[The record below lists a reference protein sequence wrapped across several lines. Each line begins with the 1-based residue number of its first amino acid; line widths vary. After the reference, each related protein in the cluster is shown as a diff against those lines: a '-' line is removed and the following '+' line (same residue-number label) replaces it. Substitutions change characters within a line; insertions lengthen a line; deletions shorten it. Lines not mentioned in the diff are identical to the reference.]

1 MSNDIDIP
9 ARTVAAE
16 PEWFGQPRGLSILFL
31 TEMWTTFSF
40 FGMRALLVLYA
51 TKQLHFGQ
59 QTVSWIYG
67 IYAAGVYLTPI
78 FGGIVTDRW
87 LGPRLSVLIG
97 GSIMAIGHF
106 MMGLE
111 SLFFFAL
118 ATIALGNGL
127 FLPGLP
133 SQIDSLY
140 AHDDPRRKSAYNIYY
155 VGINIGA
162 FASPIVVGTV
172 GELYGFHWGFSIA
185 GFGMLVA
192 IVTYVLGGRYLPSDR
207 SRASPVTRARR
218 DAPQS
223 RPEGLMKRFG
233 LLFAIAAVV
242 VIFRGAYEQIGNTMA
257 LWADANIDRSVTSTL
272 SIPVTWFQSLNSM
285 VVILLSP
292 VLVAHWTRLA
302 KLHRDRSSV
311 AKMAIGA
318 AVIGFSYLAIAGAAH
333 WADGHSE
340 KLSWIWLAGFV
351 TVMTAGE
358 LYILPVGLGL
368 FGRLAPAGFTATT
381 IAIWFSA
388 GFLGNLW
395 AGWLGTLWTPL
406 SHGIFFAVI
415 GAVALFAAVLLLLL
429 VSRARLRE
437 AGV

>member
-1 MSNDIDIP
+1 LNDTVSTP
-9 ARTVAAE
+9 ARTSAAE

-51 TKQLHFGQ
+51 TKQLHLEQ

-67 IYAAGVYLTPI
+67 IYAACVYLTPI
-78 FGGIVTDRW
+78 FGGMIADRW

-155 VGINIGA
+155 VGINVGA
-162 FASPIVVGTV
+162 FVSPIVVGTV

-185 GFGMLVA
+185 GFGML
-192 IVTYVLGGRYLPSDR
+192 IGIMTYILGDRYLPSDQR
-207 SRASPVTRARR
+207 RVLPVRRAPQ

-223 RPEGLMKRFG
+223 RSEGLMNRFG
-233 LLFAIAAVV
+233 LLFAVAAVV
-242 VIFRGAYEQIGNTMA
+242 VIFRGAYEQIGNTMV
-257 LWADANIDRSVTSTL
+257 LWAEANIDRSVTSTL

-285 VVILLSP
+285 VVIFLSP
-292 VLVAHWTRLA
+292 VLVGHWTRLA
-302 KLHRDRSSV
+302 KQQRDRSSV

-318 AVIGFSYLAIAGAAH
+318 AIIGVSYLVIAGAAY
-333 WADGHSE
+333 WADGHAE

-351 TVMTAGE
+351 IVMTAGE

-368 FGRLAPAGFTATT
+368 FGRLAPAGLTATT

-406 SHGIFFAVI
+406 SHGMFFALI
-415 GAVALFAAVLLLLL
+415 GGIALFAAVLLLLL
-429 VSRARLRE
+429 VSRARLKE
-437 AGV
+437 ASV